1 MKILYVENHAV
12 FADTVTRKFLPNHSV
27 TIAPSLAE
35 ARQALAKGRFDL
47 LLIDF
52 DLDDGK
58 GDALAKV
65 VRDKDPHITI
75 IGVSSHEEGNAIL
88 RRASANAICSKMQF
102 DQIQSVIDR
111 AMRREAS
118 S

>member
-27 TIAPSLAE
+27 TVAPSLAD

-52 DLDDGK
+52 D
-58 GDALAKV
+58 
-65 VRDKDPHITI
+65 
-75 IGVSSHEEGNAIL
+75 
-88 RRASANAICSKMQF
+88 RAGANAICSKMQF